1 MLEIPQMS
9 LKLKRREKIRSL
21 YIHRNCVNFP
31 SESDVLNRPL
41 MQCDPDFYYIGTSY
55 MYQ

>member
-41 MQCDPDFYYIGTSY
+41 MQCDPDF
-55 MYQ
+55 